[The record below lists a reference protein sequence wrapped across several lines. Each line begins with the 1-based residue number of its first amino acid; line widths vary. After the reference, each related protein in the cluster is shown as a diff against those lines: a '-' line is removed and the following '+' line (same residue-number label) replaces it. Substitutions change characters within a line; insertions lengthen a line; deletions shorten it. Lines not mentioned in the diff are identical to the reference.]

1 MLKSWK
7 HLKLKPWVE
16 SSSSIQPNSWS
27 AVPGNFAQLQGS
39 LLLLPSCVFQVWML
53 TMKGS
58 FNGKSCSA
66 WHHLAYLPLPLKENL
81 LCQVF
86 EINCV
91 LIYQI
96 NKTPCT
102 IKKKN
107 LRLLFLFSW
116 LLAKLCVAGVNPWL
130 LSGLCGHHTN
140 EAASLC
146 PTVRGLLSSLCPL
159 IATSQALVL
168 LNRGILNAPAQH
180 WQD

>member
-39 LLLLPSCVFQVWML
+39 L
-53 TMKGS
+53 
-58 FNGKSCSA
+58 SCSPPVFSKCECWQWKDLLMWRAAQA

-81 LCQVF
+81 LFQVF
-86 EINCV
+86 EIICV
-91 LIYQI
+91 LINKL

-102 IKKKN
+102 IKK
-107 LRLLFLFSW
+107 LRLLFLCSW

-140 EAASLC
+140 EAASLSA
-146 PTVRGLLSSLCPL
+146 TVRGLLSSLCPL

-168 LNRGILNAPAQH
+168 LNTGILNAPALH

>member
-39 LLLLPSCVFQVWML
+39 L
-53 TMKGS
+53 
-58 FNGKSCSA
+58 SCSPPVFSKCECWQWKDLLMWRAAQA

-91 LIYQI
+91 LIYKL

-102 IKKKN
+102 IKKKKIVIFMFMVVHQVVCGWSKSMVPV
-107 LRLLFLFSW
+107 RFMWPSHQW
-116 LLAKLCVAGVNPWL
+116 GSQPLCH
-130 LSGLCGHHTN
+130 S
-140 EAASLC
+140 ERI
-146 PTVRGLLSSLCPL
+146 TVLTLSSNCHQPGPGP
-159 IATSQALVL
+159 TQ
-168 LNRGILNAPAQH
+168 
-180 WQD
+180 